1 MGKGDPQGGRPRV
14 EIDMEMLTNMVRIQ
28 CTAEECARILGI
40 SSDTIDRR
48 LKEATGAGFA
58 EFYKKHSDEG
68 KMSLR
73 RAQYQTAMGGNPTMQ
88 IFLGKQWLGQRDKV
102 DVDTTS
108 SDGSMTPGAKDLSD
122 EELEKRLA
130 ALGVTL
136 PPID

>member
-1 MGKGDPQGGRPRV
+1 
-14 EIDMEMLTNMVRIQ
+14 MEMLTNMVRIQ

-88 IFLGKQWLGQRDKV
+88 IAPAD
-102 DVDTTS
+102 
-108 SDGSMTPGAKDLSD
+108 
-122 EELEKRLA
+122 
-130 ALGVTL
+130 L
-136 PPID
+136 PPSGLLTAAYRTSRARPRVFRWSGAPEQG